1 MRSAARADRR
11 ALAWL
16 AGRLYRSRTAER
28 PPAAGPERLLLVRVD
43 ERVGNLLGLQS
54 LIDGLRGRW
63 PAIDLGLLASARAG
77 QVTAGLDGLDRVH
90 PIDKRWFFR
99 HPGRWR
105 AAIRAV
111 RAHGYQV
118 AIDASAWH
126 AFSFT
131 HAALTYYSG
140 APLRIGY
147 AREGPTGFHD
157 CPVAA
162 GPTAEPE
169 LVQRFR
175 LLGPLGILG
184 PPPPLRTG
192 LGLASAERQAAWLR
206 ELGVTRPRVGL
217 WPGSRKLERRWPPPY
232 FVQLGRRLQSS
243 HGARLVVLWGPGEE
257 ALRDEVAGALR
268 RGVVAAPATDLE
280 HLAGL
285 LRGLDLMVTNDTGP
299 MHLAVACGVPTVALF
314 ASGEPR
320 RWGHAV
326 AHARNLAVA
335 GGEPAEVDA
344 AERACVE
351 LLGQPADGGNRS
363 ICAGRSRE
371 PARD

>member
-16 AGRLYRSRTAER
+16 ARRLYRRRTAEP
-28 PPAAGPERLLLVRVD
+28 PPAANPDRLLLVRVD

-54 LIDGLRGRW
+54 LIDGLRSRW
-63 PAIDLGLLASARAG
+63 PAIDLGLLASTRAAP
-77 QVTAGLDGLDRVH
+77 VTTGLEGLDRVH

-99 HPGRWR
+99 RPARWR
-105 AAIRAV
+105 AAIHAV

-126 AFSFT
+126 VFSFT
-131 HAALTYYSG
+131 HAALTYFSG

-147 AREGPTGFHD
+147 DRGGPTGFHD
-157 CPVAA
+157 CPIAA
-162 GPTAEPE
+162 GPAAEPE
-169 LVQRFR
+169 LTQRFR
-175 LLGPLGILG
+175 LLGPLGIAG

-192 LGLASAERQAAWLR
+192 LGLASAERQLAWLR
-206 ELGVTRPRVGL
+206 ELRLARPRIGL
-217 WPGSRKLERRWPPPY
+217 WPGSRKRKRRWPPPC
-232 FVQLGRRLQSS
+232 FVQLGRRLQRR
-243 HGARLVVLWGPGEE
+243 HAAQLVVLWGPGEE

-268 RGVVAAPATDLE
+268 QGAVAAPPTDLE
-280 HLAGL
+280 QLAGL

-320 RWGHAV
+320 RWGHQV
-326 AHARNLAVA
+326 AHARNLAVT
-335 GGEPAEVDA
+335 GGDPADI
-344 AERACVE
+344 ERAARACAE
-351 LLGQPADGGNRS
+351 LLEHRLTAPTA
-363 ICAGRSRE
+363 AG
-371 PARD
+371 